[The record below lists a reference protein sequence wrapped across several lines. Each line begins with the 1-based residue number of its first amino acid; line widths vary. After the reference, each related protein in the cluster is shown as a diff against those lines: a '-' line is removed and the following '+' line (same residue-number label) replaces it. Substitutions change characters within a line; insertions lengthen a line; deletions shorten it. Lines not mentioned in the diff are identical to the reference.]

1 MIKIYIQNNE
11 SFKSKKFW
19 EDLLDKLIKENEQHS
34 NMKENIFENIYTL
47 INNMFEFSLSENE
60 INFLFLI

>member
-11 SFKSKKFW
+11 IFKSKKFW

-34 NMKENIFENIYTL
+34 NMKENIFGNIYTL

-60 INFLFLI
+60 INFLF

>member
-11 SFKSKKFW
+11 IFKSKKFW

-34 NMKENIFENIYTL
+34 NMKENIFGNIYTL
-47 INNMFEFSLSENE
+47 INNMIEFSLSENE

>member
-11 SFKSKKFW
+11 IFKSKKFW

-34 NMKENIFENIYTL
+34 NMKENIFGNIYTL
-47 INNMFEFSLSENE
+47 
-60 INFLFLI
+60 FLHV